1 MKEQAWHS
9 GIPDVDGD
17 VDGDDIPDVDGNDI
31 PLALN
36 SMRVVFHLVVPN

>member
-9 GIPDVDGD
+9 DIPDVDGD
-17 VDGDDIPDVDGNDI
+17 VDGDGNDI

-36 SMRVVFHLVVPN
+36 SLRFVCYLVFPK